1 MSYVII
7 GELYLIQIK
16 VTSTVVP
23 CGKSKGQSKAF
34 SGAGGYFSANKICVV
49 FFFPQEV
56 ELGCC
61 EGSRKV

>member
-49 FFFPQEV
+49 FFFSP
-56 ELGCC
+56 
-61 EGSRKV
+61 GSGAGML